1 MPEWCAH
8 WKCVPWHNRAS
19 RLLSPSYCNWNWLG
33 GPWKMGACHHHIL
46 HESLRSVE
54 EPGFASDACR
64 HNRLAAFPASDLS
77 QGLERGREPLLEL
90 LEFFLSSFSAL
101 SKLYNFL
108 GATFFKASHSYNF
121 ANVLKSHVRVCVCFK
136 GIPRERRVE

>member
-1 MPEWCAH
+1 MVCPLEM
-8 WKCVPWHNRAS
+8 CVPWHERAS
-19 RLLSPSYCNWNWLG
+19 RLLSPSCCNWNWLG

-54 EPGFASDACR
+54 E
-64 HNRLAAFPASDLS
+64 
-77 QGLERGREPLLEL
+77 QGLPQTPADITDWLLFPRRTFPRGWKGAEKPLLERP
-90 LEFFLSSFSAL
+90 EFFLSSFSAL

-108 GATFFKASHSYNF
+108 GATFFKVSHSYNF
-121 ANVLKSHVRVCVCFK
+121 ANILKSRVRACVCFK